1 MITIKKTLCVDATAV
16 LKDTL
21 GTTIS
26 TTPIASGASAD
37 ITAPDG
43 TAENSD
49 ATYSVLVPSG
59 STVIMPDINFTD
71 SDGITTSV
79 PSNKDITATLC
90 GGGASISTATLI
102 GTGTTV
108 SFRTGDDVDRN
119 SESRATDFFTL
130 AELNPFSNYD
140 RFTDEIGTQTYADDI
155 VIDWSPYNGST
166 VLGFYR
172 IRGTYNDVSWDD
184 AIDNSLLFTK
194 GSYISGWRLP
204 NFAEFVSL
212 VNYSAVSPIG
222 YAPFNFTANAS
233 YWSST
238 TVQSSTTTAYAFHNR
253 TTFAYVTSRG
263 KANTSI
269 GWRAIPCR
277 TFTVTGTILT

>member
-21 GTTIS
+21 GATIS
-26 TTPIASGASAD
+26 TTPIASGASED

-59 STVIMPDINFTD
+59 ATVIMPDINFTD

-90 GGGASISTATLI
+90 GGGASISTATLMR
-102 GTGTTV
+102 TGATT
-108 SFRTGDDVDRN
+108 SYRTGDDVDRS

-130 AELNPFSNYD
+130 AENNPFGNTD
-140 RFTDEIGTQTYADDI
+140 RFTDELGTQTYADDI
-155 VIDWSPYNGST
+155 VIDWSTYNGST
-166 VLGFYR
+166 VLGWYR
-172 IRGTYNDVSWDD
+172 IRGTYSDLSWDD

-194 GSYISGWRLP
+194 GTFTTGWRLP

-212 VNYSAVSPIG
+212 VNYSGVRALE
-222 YAPFNFTANAS
+222 YAPFNFTGNLNF
-233 YWSST
+233 WSST
-238 TVQSSTTTAYAFHNR
+238 TVATSTTTAYVFQNYTALS
-253 TTFAYVTSRG
+253 YVISRI
-263 KANTSI
+263 KTNTSSSY
-269 GWRAIPCR
+269 RAIPCR

>member
-59 STVIMPDINFTD
+59 STVIMPNINFTD

-90 GGGASISTATLI
+90 GGGASISTATLMR
-102 GTGTTV
+102 TGATT
-108 SFRTGDDVDRN
+108 SYRTGDDSDTS
-119 SESRATDFFTL
+119 SEGRATDFFTL
-130 AELNPFSNYD
+130 AELSPFSNYD
-140 RFTDEIGTQTYADDI
+140 RFTDELGTQTYADDI
-155 VIDWSPYNGST
+155 VIDWSTFNGST

-172 IRGTYNDVSWDD
+172 IRGTYSDLYWDD

-194 GSYISGWRLP
+194 GTYTSGWRLP
-204 NFAEFVSL
+204 NIAEFASL
-212 VNYSAVSPIG
+212 VNYSSVTPIG
-222 YAPFNFTANAS
+222 YAPFNFTANL
-233 YWSST
+233 YFWSST
-238 TVQSSTTTAYAFHNR
+238 TDSNTTTNAYYFLN
-253 TTFAYVTSRG
+253 VTSFGYVGRRI
-263 KANTSI
+263 KTNTSI
-269 GWRAIPCR
+269 AWRAIPCR
-277 TFTVTGTILT
+277 TFTVTGTVLT

>member
-26 TTPIASGASAD
+26 TTAIASGASAD

-59 STVIMPDINFTD
+59 STVIMPNINFTD

-79 PSNKDITATLC
+79 PSNKDITATIC
-90 GGGASISTATLI
+90 GGGASISTATLMR
-102 GTGTTV
+102 TGQTT
-108 SFRTGDDVDRN
+108 SYRTGDDADRN
-119 SESRATDFFTL
+119 SEGRATDFFTL
-130 AELNPFSNYD
+130 AENNPFGTTD
-140 RFTDEIGTQTYADDI
+140 RFTDELGGSTYTNDI
-155 VIDWSPYNGST
+155 VIDWSTFNGST

-172 IRGTYNDVSWDD
+172 ISNGVNITWDS

-194 GSYISGWRLP
+194 GTYTTGWRLP
-204 NFAEFVSL
+204 NIKELYGLIIMDSIKGL
-212 VNYSAVSPIG
+212 NYT
-222 YAPFNFTANAS
+222 PFNNNAIINF
-233 YWSST
+233 WSST
-238 TVQSSTTTAYAFHNR
+238 TGTNSLTAFYIENSVKRVVYSSKTGGLQYL
-253 TTFAYVTSRG
+253 
-263 KANTSI
+263 
-269 GWRAIPCR
+269 PCR
-277 TFTVTGTILT
+277 TFTVTGTTLT